1 MALRI
6 TLYGFGEVMMRL
18 VCAWGMVKQLIT
30 FHACVTTIQTFSYDR
45 MQTKWYHLARLET
58 RSKECYNGARVWVE
72 NPQLAM
78 KVTGWDGGFTTP
90 APSSGQDPRVV
101 IGLRM
106 SFVTATRKTVNYA

>member
-1 MALRI
+1 MFKAGETLPPSNTAAWDNRI
-6 TLYGFGEVMMRL
+6 GPRFRSVGSGNEVMINR
-18 VCAWGMVKQLIT
+18 
-30 FHACVTTIQTFSYDR
+30 D
-45 MQTKWYHLARLET
+45 
-58 RSKECYNGARVWVE
+58 YNGARVWVE

-78 KVTGWDGGFTTP
+78 KVTGWDGGLTTP